1 MMSSRDWSI
10 TLSFDRMEPSSAR
23 RRRAPGCRTVSL
35 SSFPL
40 LSFLPLPN
48 GVLIHTSIDPDGFR
62 ALLNSVYKRYKK
74 EIYVTENGFSVRG
87 ESNLPLEKALEDTDR
102 VAYFRGAT
110 DAVLRAI
117 NEDGVD
123 IRSYFP
129 WSECLSCYS
138 HST

>member
-1 MMSSRDWSI
+1 MASR
-10 TLSFDRMEPSSAR
+10 LYVPS
-23 RRRAPGCRTVSL
+23 THHI
-35 SSFPL
+35 
-40 LSFLPLPN
+40 LPN
-48 GVLIHTSIDPDGFR
+48 GTLTPTPIDPDGFR
-62 ALLNSVYKRYKK
+62 ALLNYVYKRYKK

-87 ESNLPLEKALEDTDR
+87 ENNMPMEKALEDTDR

-129 WSECLSCYS
+129 WSEFFHCIF
-138 HST
+138 